1 MNIFSIVLN
10 MIKEDRLA
18 ILKKLCFS
26 FIASIVIT
34 LSVYL
39 VYDYVANWLNI
50 AIDNHSISILEGF
63 DLKTKLQEKCRLDS
77 IPTAEQLQNR
87 FGLFFKIFL
96 FWLSAVFLLLLR
108 HGVIGKSMRP
118 VDFCLVRIGF

>member
-1 MNIFSIVLN
+1 

-63 DLKTKLQEKCRLDS
+63 DS
-77 IPTAEQLQNR
+77 ICQSEEQKDMERNKAANKMIADKIADEMR
-87 FGLFFKIFL
+87 F
-96 FWLSAVFLLLLR
+96 
-108 HGVIGKSMRP
+108 
-118 VDFCLVRIGF
+118 